1 MNDFLVIFPW
11 SDLATASFMP
21 HGMCYLWKPWLVG
34 LHLVS
39 NGVIALSYFS
49 IPVTLI
55 YILRKRSD
63 IPFNGIFLLFAAFIL
78 CCGTGH
84 AFDIWTLWHPNYWI
98 SGWIRFTT
106 ALVSLATAIALI
118 AKIPQ
123 ILTLPS
129 PSQVANI
136 NQQLKEKI
144 AELEQKE
151 VTIRQQEQFLR
162 SIYDNVREAIFVVD
176 IESDGI
182 FRYQGFNVAA
192 EKLTGV
198 QDIENKTPAQI
209 LSPEIAIAVEKH
221 YRECLESKTTI
232 SYEEC
237 LPFQEEDT
245 WWLTSLNP
253 LKDQKG
259 NIYRLIGTSLDISD
273 RKRAELELAREKN
286 FLQALL
292 DNLSDG
298 IVSCDQNGVLT
309 LFNQA
314 TKEFHGLPQQAIPA
328 AQWAEYYDL
337 YLPDGETMMATE
349 DIPLFRALKGESVRD
364 VEMMIIPKQG
374 KPRTLLANG
383 DPIIAPDGG
392 KIGAVVAMRDISE
405 LKKIEQALWESQTK
419 FLETFLH
426 AAVGMAIVALDGRWL
441 EVNPALCQMLGYSEA
456 ELQATNFQAITYPAD
471 LDDDLA
477 KVEQL
482 LSGEI
487 NSYQMEKRYVHQQGN
502 LVWINLS
509 VSLVR
514 DKNNQPL
521 YFVALIENIDERK
534 RAEQAL
540 AQLNN
545 ELEARVQQRTVQLE
559 QVNNLLLG
567 ATEQLRK
574 SNQELEQFAYITSHD
589 LKAPLRAIAN
599 LAEWIEE
606 DLEDKL
612 DDDTRYNMNLL
623 RSRVHRL
630 ENLINGLLAY
640 SRVGRLKSEPQ
651 EIALGKI
658 LSETIDL
665 LDVPPDYT
673 IEVQGEMPTLV
684 TEIAPLQ
691 QVFSNLI
698 SNAIKHSDRDRGK
711 ITISAQEQDDFYEF
725 AVADNGKGIDPKYHD
740 RIFTIFQTL
749 EARDIREST
758 GIGLAIVKKAVEN
771 QGGTIT
777 LESELD
783 QGATFRFTW
792 KKNPS

>member
-1 MNDFLVIFPW
+1 MNDFLVIFPS

-49 IPVTLI
+49 IPTTLV
-55 YILRKRSD
+55 YILRRRSD

-84 AFDIWTLWHPNYWI
+84 AFDIWTLWHPSYWI

-106 ALVSLATAIALI
+106 ALVSLATAIALSL
-118 AKIPQ
+118 KIPQ
-123 ILTLPS
+123 ILILPS

-144 AELEQKE
+144 VELEQKE
-151 VTIRQQEQFLR
+151 ATISQQEQFLR

-176 IESDGI
+176 VESDLT
-182 FRYQGFNVAA
+182 FRYQGFNTAA

-198 QDIENKTPAQI
+198 KDVENKTPAQI
-209 LSPEIAIAVEKH
+209 LSSEIAAAVEKH
-221 YRECLESKTTI
+221 YRECLESQTTI

-237 LPFQEEDT
+237 LPFREEDT
-245 WWLTSLNP
+245 WWLTTLNP
-253 LKDQKG
+253 IENKAGK
-259 NIYRLIGTSLDISD
+259 IYRIIGTSLDISA
-273 RKRAELELAREKN
+273 RKQAEIALDQEKY
-286 FLQALL
+286 FLQTLL

-298 IVSCDQNGVLT
+298 IVACDQNGVLN

-314 TKEFHGLPQQAIPA
+314 TKEFHGLPQQAISA
-328 AQWAEYYDL
+328 EQWAEYYDL
-337 YLPDGETMMATE
+337 YRPDGETIMATE

-364 VEMMIIPKQG
+364 LEMMIIPKQG
-374 KPRTLLANG
+374 KSRILLANG
-383 DPIIAPDGG
+383 DPIVTPDGG
-392 KIGAVVAMRDISE
+392 KIGAVVAMRDMSE
-405 LKKIEQALWESQTK
+405 LKKI
-419 FLETFLH
+419 
-426 AAVGMAIVALDGRWL
+426 
-441 EVNPALCQMLGYSEA
+441 
-456 ELQATNFQAITYPAD
+456 
-471 LDDDLA
+471 
-477 KVEQL
+477 
-482 LSGEI
+482 
-487 NSYQMEKRYVHQQGN
+487 
-502 LVWINLS
+502 
-509 VSLVR
+509 
-514 DKNNQPL
+514 
-521 YFVALIENIDERK
+521 
-534 RAEQAL
+534 EQAL

-574 SNQELEQFAYITSHD
+574 SNQELEQFAYVTSHD

-599 LAEWIEE
+599 LSEWIEE
-606 DLEDKL
+606 DLEDRL

-651 EIALGKI
+651 EVAVREMLAEI
-658 LSETIDL
+658 IDL
-665 LDVPPDYT
+665 LDVPPEYD
-673 IEVQGEMPTLV
+673 IEISGEMPVLV

-698 SNAIKHSDRDRGK
+698 SNAIKHSDLDRGK
-711 ITISAQEQDDFYEF
+711 VRISVQEQDKFYEF

-749 EARDIREST
+749 EARDTKEST
-758 GIGLAIVKKAVEN
+758 GIGLAIVKKVIEN
-771 QGGTIT
+771 QGGTIK
-777 LESELD
+777 LESELGK
-783 QGATFRFTW
+783 GATFRFTW

>member
-1 MNDFLVIFPW
+1 MNYFLVV
-11 SDLATASFMP
+11 SSFMP
-21 HGMCYLWKPWLVG
+21 HGMCYLWQPWLVG
-34 LHLVS
+34 LHVFS
-39 NGVIALSYFS
+39 NGVIALAYFS

-63 IPFNGIFLLFAAFIL
+63 IPFNGIFGLFAAFIL
-78 CCGTGH
+78 CCGVGH
-84 AFDIWTLWHPNYWI
+84 AFDIWTLWHPSYWI
-98 SGWIRFTT
+98 SSWIRFTT

-118 AKIPQ
+118 IKIPQ

-129 PSQVANI
+129 PNQVANI
-136 NQQLKEKI
+136 NQQLHIKI

-151 VTIRQQEQFLR
+151 ITIRQQEQFLR

-182 FRYQGFNVAA
+182 FRYQGFNAAA
-192 EKLTGV
+192 ENLTGV
-198 QDIENKTPAQI
+198 QDVENKTPAEI
-209 LSPEIAIAVEKH
+209 LAPEIAIAVEKH
-221 YRECLESKTTI
+221 YRECLESQTTI

-237 LPFQEEDT
+237 LPFREEDT
-245 WWLTSLNP
+245 WWLTTLNP
-253 LKDQKG
+253 IKNKAG
-259 NIYRLIGTSLDISD
+259 KIYRIIGTSLNISA
-273 RKRAELELAREKN
+273 RKQAEIALNQEKY
-286 FLQALL
+286 FLQTLL

-298 IVSCDQNGVLT
+298 IVACDSDSVLT

-314 TKEFHGLPQQAIPA
+314 TREFHGLPQQAIPVDE
-328 AQWAEYYDL
+328 WAEYYDL
-337 YLPDGETMMATE
+337 YLSDGKTIMSQEQ
-349 DIPLFRALKGESVRD
+349 IPLFRALQGESVRD
-364 VEMMIIPKQG
+364 AEMMIIPKQG

-383 DPIIAPDGG
+383 DPIITPNGE

-405 LKKIEQALWESQTK
+405 LKK
-419 FLETFLH
+419 
-426 AAVGMAIVALDGRWL
+426 V
-441 EVNPALCQMLGYSEA
+441 
-456 ELQATNFQAITYPAD
+456 
-471 LDDDLA
+471 
-477 KVEQL
+477 
-482 LSGEI
+482 
-487 NSYQMEKRYVHQQGN
+487 
-502 LVWINLS
+502 
-509 VSLVR
+509 
-514 DKNNQPL
+514 
-521 YFVALIENIDERK
+521 
-534 RAEQAL
+534 EQAL

-574 SNQELEQFAYITSHD
+574 SNQELEQFAYVTSHD

-599 LAEWIEE
+599 LSEWIEE

-651 EIALGKI
+651 EVAVGQMLTEI
-658 LSETIDL
+658 LDL
-665 LDVPPDYT
+665 LDVPPEYN
-673 IEVQGEMPTLV
+673 IEILGEMPTLV

-698 SNAIKHSDRDRGK
+698 SNAIKHSDREKGK
-711 ITISAQEQDDFYEF
+711 ITISAQEQDNFYEF

-740 RIFTIFQTL
+740 RIFNIFQTL
-749 EARDIREST
+749 EARDTKEST
-758 GIGLAIVKKAVEN
+758 GIGLAIVKKVVEN

-792 KKNPS
+792 KKNIS